1 VAKYKG
7 TYNLLKSFADKKRKG
22 KLDWQ
27 NIDMDFYFDFTDF
40 LKFTH
45 NHSPNTIGKYVK
57 TLKVFLREAIE
68 AGFDVP
74 RTFEN
79 RKFSAPSEK
88 VEHIYL
94 TEDELTKIYELDL
107 TKRPALEA
115 QRDLFIIACYTGLRF
130 SDFTTLKPENIIQT
144 ESGNAIKKATY
155 KTGEVVLIP
164 LHYRVEAILM
174 KYENRLPRAIS
185 NQKMNQALKTIGKL
199 AGIDTDFT
207 TTKTIGNL
215 STTITQPK
223 YELISTHCGRRS
235 FATNAFKAG
244 IPAISIMKI
253 TGHKTESVFLK
264 YINLTNEENANLLTN
279 HSFFRKPQ
287 MKVV

>member
-7 TYNLLKSFADKKRKG
+7 TYNLLKSFADEKRKG

-40 LKFTH
+40 LKFKY
-45 NHSPNTIGKYVK
+45 NHTPNTVGKYVK

-115 QRDLFIIACYTGLRF
+115 QRDLFVIACYTGLRF

-144 ESGNAIKKATY
+144 ESGTAIKKATY
-155 KTGEVVLIP
+155 KTKEVVLIP
-164 LHYRVEAILM
+164 LHYRAEGILM
-174 KYENRLPRAIS
+174 KYENRLPRALS
-185 NQKMNQALKTIGKL
+185 NQKMNVALKTIGKL

-215 STTITQPK
+215 STTVTQPK
-223 YELISTHCGRRS
+223 HELITTHCGRRS

-244 IPAISIMKI
+244 IPTISIMKI
-253 TGHKTESVFLK
+253 TGHTTEAAFLK
-264 YINLTNEENANLLTN
+264 YINLSNEENANLLMN